1 MFLEP
6 SDAQLRGV
14 DYKNLLTMFEWRI
27 RKFRACE
34 VRKIPIPGQM
44 DTEDSR
50 ALEIFQLALLVY
62 IERASG
68 GTPRKSEKLR
78 TWLSKAF
85 AIFSQLETW
94 QRQFPL
100 LILGCEAR
108 TDEERM
114 VILDLISRTEENTS
128 VRNLRGMQGI
138 IQSLWAQ
145 DDLAEQDVG
154 YTDKIKA
161 ILSSSEVLPSFI

>member
-1 MFLEP
+1 
-6 SDAQLRGV
+6 
-14 DYKNLLTMFEWRI
+14 
-27 RKFRACE
+27 
-34 VRKIPIPGQM
+34 M

-68 GTPRKSEKLR
+68 GSPEKSEKLR
-78 TWLSKAF
+78 TWLNKAF
-85 AIFSQLETW
+85 AIFSQLDTW

-145 DDLAEQDVG
+145 DDLAEQDLG

-161 ILSSSEVLPSFI
+161 ILSSSKVLPSFI